1 MIKFLP
7 CILLILSF
15 EVYGQQGESLY
26 SQYEDVKDSF
36 FTSEITFRC
45 QSENYKF
52 QSNILS
58 SGELYVKEGLD
69 WVRVDDIE
77 IHDGGISF
85 ERLMSVSLPDISRFI
100 NSLEIQGIDGKSIRN
115 TSSLLQPQHSHVTGN
130 MRIEIDLLEERY
142 RYLNTN
148 ELQVPIRINED
159 YYVRSQRTVGL
170 EPSTWQLGIGTNTWG
185 DDLSYSYEVIRK
197 ETELSM
203 LQDDLSRNNF
213 VLQSREDL
221 MNNIAKLEEEI
232 TSVKNQQKQEQDLM
246 ESNEASAYAKLAEYG
261 EMDLYAYIPHGILSR
276 SYHCFANE

>member
-26 SQYEDVKDSF
+26 SQYKEVKDSF

-45 QSENYKF
+45 QSENFKF
-52 QSNILS
+52 RSNILS

-69 WVRVDDIE
+69 WVRVDGIE
-77 IHDGGISF
+77 THDGGISF
-85 ERLMSVSLPDISRFI
+85 ERLMSVSPPDISGFI
-100 NSLEIQGIDGKSIRN
+100 NSFEIQGIDGRNITN
-115 TSSLLQPQHSHVTGN
+115 TSSLLQPQYSQLTGN
-130 MRIEIDLLEERY
+130 MRIEIDFLEERY
-142 RYLNTN
+142 RYSNTN
-148 ELQVPIRINED
+148 ELQVPIRMNED
-159 YYVRSQRTVGL
+159 YYVHSQRMVGL
-170 EPSTWQLGIGTNTWG
+170 EPGTWQLGSGTNTWG
-185 DDLSYSYEVIRK
+185 NDLSYSYEVIRK

-221 MNNIAKLEEEI
+221 INNIAKVEEEI
-232 TSVKNQQKQEQDLM
+232 TSVKNQQKKEQDLI

-261 EMDLYAYIPHGILSR
+261 EMDLYTYIPHGILSR
-276 SYHCFANE
+276 SYNCFTNE